1 MADEVDQL
9 RYEPRIGAAQ
19 PAEVGFEIRA
29 DSNSSRPATMKLSP
43 SSRKCSMLPLG
54 VV

>member
-9 RYEPRIGAAQ
+9 RYEPQIGAAQ

-29 DSNSSRPATMKLSP
+29 DSNSSRPATKLSP
-43 SSRKCSMLPLG
+43 SSRKCSMLPLS